1 LRCLPGCP
9 VAFGVARLIAYSCGD
24 SRGSEQVLPRSH
36 LIPEGNHPAESCS
49 HCASIVNQ
57 LLRFDTLVSP
67 AIAPSKQQL
76 AALRHPGFAG
86 FLAARFLATFAIQMQ
101 TVAVGWQVYAIRHDP
116 LDLGL
121 VGLSQ
126 FAPFIPLAL
135 VAGHAADRF
144 NRRRI
149 LALCYATQVLCALGL
164 LAFTLSGARI
174 VWPVFAVMVL
184 FGAARAFAMPCSQ
197 AIVPTLVPIESFGN
211 AVALSSSSFQ
221 VATIAGPTL
230 GGILY
235 LAGPQTVYGVVAGL
249 LAIASVLMSVAKGQ
263 PVREASAAA
272 ASQPGSAP
280 PDPAAEKSWH
290 TVLEGLRFVRSRPVV
305 LGAISLDLFAVLLG
319 GATALLPAYARD
331 VLHVGPTGLGLLRTA
346 PGLGAALA
354 GTVLAFSP
362 MVRYVGRWMFA
373 GVALFGIATVVFGLS
388 HIFVV
393 SLLALLVLGTGDMVS
408 VYIRHMLVQLE
419 TPDAIRGRVSAVNG
433 VFIGASNELG
443 EFESGLT
450 AAWFGLVPAV
460 VIGGV
465 ATLLI
470 AGLWMRFFPALRA
483 VDRFPGH

>member
-1 LRCLPGCP
+1 
-9 VAFGVARLIAYSCGD
+9 
-24 SRGSEQVLPRSH
+24 
-36 LIPEGNHPAESCS
+36 
-49 HCASIVNQ
+49 
-57 LLRFDTLVSP
+57 
-67 AIAPSKQQL
+67 
-76 AALRHPGFAG
+76 
-86 FLAARFLATFAIQMQ
+86 MQ
-101 TVAVGWQVYAIRHDP
+101 TVAVGWQVYSLRHDP

-126 FAPFIPLAL
+126 FLPFIPLAL

-149 LALCYATQVLCALGL
+149 LALCYATQVLCALLL
-164 LAFTLSGARI
+164 LAFTISGQRV
-174 VWPVFAVMVL
+174 VWPVFAVMAL
-184 FGAARAFAMPCSQ
+184 FGSARAFSMPSSQ

-221 VATIAGPTL
+221 VATIAGPSL

-235 LAGPQTVYGVVAGL
+235 LAGPQTVYAVVAVL
-249 LAIASVLMSVAKGQ
+249 LAAASVLMSLAKVRHVKQLSVAATAA
-263 PVREASAAA
+263 PASAL
-272 ASQPGSAP
+272 
-280 PDPAAEKSWH
+280 PDPAAAKSWH
-290 TVLEGLRFVRSRPVV
+290 AVLEGLRFVRSRSVV

-346 PGLGAALA
+346 PGVGAALA
-354 GTVLAFSP
+354 AVVLAFSP
-362 MVRYVGRWMFA
+362 MARHVGRWMFA
-373 GVALFGIATVVFGLS
+373 GVALFGIATIVFGLS
-388 HIFVV
+388 HVFIV
-393 SLLALLVLGTGDMVS
+393 SLLALLVLGIGDMAS

-465 ATLLI
+465 ATLFI
-470 AGLWMRFFPALRA
+470 TALWMRLFPTLRKI
-483 VDRFPGH
+483 DKFPGH

>member
-1 LRCLPGCP
+1 M
-9 VAFGVARLIAYSCGD
+9 
-24 SRGSEQVLPRSH
+24 
-36 LIPEGNHPAESCS
+36 
-49 HCASIVNQ
+49 
-57 LLRFDTLVSP
+57 SP
-67 AIAPSKQQL
+67 PTALSQSKRRL

-101 TVAVGWQVYAIRHDP
+101 TVAVGWQVYSLRHDP

-126 FAPFIPLAL
+126 FLPFIPLAL

-149 LALCYATQVLCALGL
+149 LALCYATQVLCALLL
-164 LAFTLSGARI
+164 LAFTISGQRV
-174 VWPVFAVMVL
+174 VWPVFAVMAL
-184 FGAARAFAMPCSQ
+184 FGSARAFSMPSSQ

-221 VATIAGPTL
+221 VATIAGPAL

-235 LAGPQTVYGVVAGL
+235 LAGPQTVYAVVAVL
-249 LAIASVLMSVAKGQ
+249 LAAASVLMSLAKVRHVKQLSVAATAA
-263 PVREASAAA
+263 PASAL
-272 ASQPGSAP
+272 
-280 PDPAAEKSWH
+280 PDPAAAKSWH
-290 TVLEGLRFVRSRPVV
+290 AVLEGLRFVRSRPVV

-346 PGLGAALA
+346 PGVGAALA
-354 GTVLAFSP
+354 AVVLAFSP
-362 MVRYVGRWMFA
+362 MARHVGRWMFA
-373 GVALFGIATVVFGLS
+373 GVALFGIATIVFGLS
-388 HIFVV
+388 HVFIV
-393 SLLALLVLGTGDMVS
+393 SLLALLVLGIGDMAS

-465 ATLLI
+465 ATLFI
-470 AGLWMRFFPALRA
+470 TALWMRLFPTLRKI
-483 VDRFPGH
+483 DKFPGH

>member
-1 LRCLPGCP
+1 
-9 VAFGVARLIAYSCGD
+9 
-24 SRGSEQVLPRSH
+24 
-36 LIPEGNHPAESCS
+36 
-49 HCASIVNQ
+49 
-57 LLRFDTLVSP
+57 
-67 AIAPSKQQL
+67 
-76 AALRHPGFAG
+76 
-86 FLAARFLATFAIQMQ
+86 MQ
-101 TVAVGWQVYAIRHDP
+101 TVAVGWQVYSLRHDP

-126 FAPFIPLAL
+126 FLPFMPLAL

-149 LALCYATQVLCALGL
+149 LALCYATQVLCALLL
-164 LAFTLSGARI
+164 LAFTISGQRV

-184 FGAARAFAMPCSQ
+184 FGSARAFSMPSSQ

-221 VATIAGPTL
+221 VATIAGPSL

-235 LAGPQTVYGVVAGL
+235 LAGPQTVYAVVAVL
-249 LAIASVLMSVAKGQ
+249 LAVASVLMSLAKVRHVKPLNVA
-263 PVREASAAA
+263 ATAAPA
-272 ASQPGSAP
+272 SAP
-280 PDPAAEKSWH
+280 PDPATAKSWH
-290 TVLEGLRFVRSRPVV
+290 AVLEGLRFVRSRPVV

-346 PGLGAALA
+346 PGVGAALA
-354 GTVLAFSP
+354 AVVLAFSP
-362 MVRYVGRWMFA
+362 MARHVGRWMFA
-373 GVALFGIATVVFGLS
+373 GVALFGIATIVFGLS
-388 HIFVV
+388 HVFIV
-393 SLLALLVLGTGDMVS
+393 SLLALLVLGIGDMAS

-465 ATLLI
+465 ATLFI
-470 AGLWMRFFPALRA
+470 TALWMRLFPTLRKI
-483 VDRFPGH
+483 DKFPGH